1 MATPTPKEKL
11 VAIYNADRVSNRLAV
26 IDGAEFDIEAPVAY
40 SGSRSPKNTRVY
52 LTPKPASVNIGRITL
67 YYDRISLATITTL
80 MVKKTTETKTVD
92 LVGQLSDEL
101 GVVLIASDI
110 VDTTLPATGPFT
122 LTATATNL
130 MYTGSVQVAYEP

>member
-1 MATPTPKEKL
+1 M
-11 VAIYNADRVSNRLAV
+11 
-26 IDGAEFDIEAPVAY
+26 
-40 SGSRSPKNTRVY
+40 Y

-101 GVVLIASDI
+101 GVVLTASDI
-110 VDTTLPATGPFT
+110 VDTTLPSTGPFT

-130 MYTGSVQVAYEP
+130 IYTGAVQVAYEP